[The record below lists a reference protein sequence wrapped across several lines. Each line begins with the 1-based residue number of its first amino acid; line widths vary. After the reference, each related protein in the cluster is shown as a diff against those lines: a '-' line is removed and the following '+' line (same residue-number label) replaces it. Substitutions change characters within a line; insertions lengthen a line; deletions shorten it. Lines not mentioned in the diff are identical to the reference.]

1 MAEKI
6 SAVICTYNRYDVL
19 VKAIDSVL
27 TQSLDRKLWKLYI
40 IDNSPDQEQAAK
52 WQEKYKKTPNM
63 HYHLEPIPGL
73 SNARNVA
80 AKICG
85 TKYISFLDDDAIAS
99 TSWLEKVLEAFEK
112 YGDDAGIVGGR
123 VDPMWAKPR
132 PSWLGDKLLGHV
144 SVVNW
149 GGALRIA
156 GESEWFAGA
165 NISFVTDLINKF
177 GGFSTSLGRIGSGNS
192 LLSNEESDLV
202 HKIQNAGKKMIYA
215 PEAQVDHLVEEKRL
229 DKGWFRRRL
238 AWQAVSDFI
247 MDSDAAIAKTQDHW
261 NGVKDYYNHIPPEYR
276 SLKGLFYETDDP
288 GMFEWQLGAIYMA
301 TQLNL
306 SGFKGLEA

>member
-1 MAEKI
+1 MVEKI
-6 SAVICTYNRYDVL
+6 SAVICTYDRYDVL

-27 TQSLDRKLWKLYI
+27 AQNLDKKLWKLLI
-40 IDNSPDQEQAAK
+40 IDNSPDQANAAK
-52 WQEKYKKTPNM
+52 WQKKYEKTPNID
-63 HYHLEPIPGL
+63 YKLEPIPGL

-80 AKICG
+80 ARVCN

-99 TSWLEKVLEAFEK
+99 KDWLEKVLEAFEH

-149 GGALRIA
+149 GGSLREA
-156 GESEWFAGA
+156 GENEWFAGA
-165 NISFVTDLINKF
+165 NISFVTELINKF

-192 LLSNEESDLV
+192 LLSNEEADLV
-202 HKIQNAGKKMIYA
+202 AKIREAGKKMIYA

-229 DKGWFRRRL
+229 KKSWFRKRL

-247 MDSDAAIAKTQDHW
+247 MDSEAALAKTESHW

-276 SLKGLFYETDDP
+276 SLKGLFYDTEDP

-306 SGFKGLEA
+306 TGFDKLEA